1 MGFLR
6 LTLHLMDSLAWPA
19 LALGYPLCASIR
31 AIETGSKYHMRKLVT
46 YWTIFSFISL
56 FEHLFEKL
64 IQWVPLWPHIKLIT
78 ICWLA
83 IPQFNG
89 ACYLYQ
95 ILIHPYFLVKWHDS
109 ISQFN
114 SSCYVYLRLLCL
126 CLSVNLQT
134 LTDWFNKPME
144 DPSLKNET
152 FLAVAER
159 HLAENGSDALEKLIG
174 NKSKDYRSNHH
185 TEEIKPTDTSDE
197 AGRLTLNQTECV
209 GSGPVWEDITVME
222 HMAKHEAAES
232 KQVKRVKENPIQIE
246 RKTAGVQVMETV
258 VSADAEE
265 IKLPE
270 ITFSKKVQTE
280 WTCAV
285 CQMKTTSEQNLKSHL
300 NGRKHKAKCEGL
312 KACRQT
318 PKSEGSSPVT
328 KSNQHNQQVKHAA
341 VARSEHSA
349 NEAAEP
355 KQLKSVKENLI
366 QIGKKPTAMQI
377 KGTALPVDAEEIK
390 LPETNSVKNV
400 QTEWTCVVC
409 QVITTSEHDLKCHLL
424 GRRHRERL
432 ALPVDAEEIKL
443 PETNSAKN
451 VQTEWTCVV
460 CQVITTSEHDLKCH
474 LRGRRHRERREEL
487 KTCKQMARTERNP
500 PFASN
505 MPDKL
510 KQEQVKHALAAQKK
524 NNTSKKP
531 KENVQLGATTGQH
544 QSQMQM
550 KNAGGATHNSKLW
563 CRFCDVWCPDKIAMA
578 AHLNGRKHLAK
589 LQEESVLLVEHGF

>member
-1 MGFLR
+1 MGLLR
-6 LTLHLMDSLAWPA
+6 LTLHLMDFLAWPA

-64 IQWVPLWPHIKLIT
+64 IQWIPLWPHIKLIT

-134 LTDWFNKPME
+134 VTDWFNKPME

-159 HLAENGSDALEKLIG
+159 HLAENGSDALEKLIA
-174 NKSKDYRSNHH
+174 NKSKDFRSNHH

-209 GSGPVWEDITVME
+209 VSGPVWEDITVME

-246 RKTAGVQVMETV
+246 RKTAGVQVMEMV

-300 NGRKHKAKCEGL
+300 NGSKHKAKCEGL
-312 KACRQT
+312 KACKQT

-424 GRRHRERL
+424 GRRHRER
-432 ALPVDAEEIKL
+432 
-443 PETNSAKN
+443 
-451 VQTEWTCVV
+451 C
-460 CQVITTSEHDLKCH
+460 
-474 LRGRRHRERREEL
+474 EEL

-524 NNTSKKP
+524 NTRKKP
-531 KENVQLGATTGQH
+531 KEKVQLGATTGQH
-544 QSQMQM
+544 QSQMQV

-563 CRFCDVWCPDKIAMA
+563 CSFCDVWCPDKIAMA

>member
-1 MGFLR
+1 MGLLR
-6 LTLHLMDSLAWPA
+6 LTLHLMDFLAWPA

-64 IQWVPLWPHIKLIT
+64 IQWIPLWPHIKLIT

-95 ILIHPYFLVKWHDS
+95 ILIRPYFLVKWHDS

-134 LTDWFNKPME
+134 VTDWFNKPME

-152 FLAVAER
+152 FLVVAER
-159 HLAENGSDALEKLIG
+159 HLAENGSDALEKLIA
-174 NKSKDYRSNHH
+174 NKSKDFRSNHH

-209 GSGPVWEDITVME
+209 VSGPVWEDITVME

-246 RKTAGVQVMETV
+246 RKTAGVQVMEMV

-300 NGRKHKAKCEGL
+300 NGSKHKAKCEGL
-312 KACRQT
+312 KACKQT
-318 PKSEGSSPVT
+318 PKSE
-328 KSNQHNQQVKHAA
+328 NQQVKHAA

-377 KGTALPVDAEEIK
+377 KGSALPVDAEEIK

-424 GRRHRERL
+424 GRRHRERH

-474 LRGRRHRERREEL
+474 LLGRRHRERCEEL

-524 NNTSKKP
+524 NNTRKKP
-531 KENVQLGATTGQH
+531 KEKVQLGATTGQH
-544 QSQMQM
+544 QSQMQV

-563 CRFCDVWCPDKIAMA
+563 CSFCDVWCPDKIAMA